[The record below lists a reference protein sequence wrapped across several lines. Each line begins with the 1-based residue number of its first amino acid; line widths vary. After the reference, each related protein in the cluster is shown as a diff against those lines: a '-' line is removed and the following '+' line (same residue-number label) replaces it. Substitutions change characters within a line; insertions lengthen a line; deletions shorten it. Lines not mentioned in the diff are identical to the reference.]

1 MPDCESMNQSSIQS
15 VIDATINSRNQ
26 ATQEA
31 VQNIADNLKT
41 TLNQLTQKYQTSTNI
56 ASSGSILVGILMAF
70 FITFIISSDL
80 VRVIAFILDT
90 RLVREF
96 MNHFEVREM
105 RPSELA
111 ARWKRRWAGDNADF
125 CDVSEVGDDGGSV
138 VTHSTSLSNNNFSIA
153 DHDLQI
159 RVQRAYRP
167 VQPFLVPSKKTPA
180 KNNKNMNLSI
190 IDI

>member
-1 MPDCESMNQSSIQS
+1 MNQSSIQS

-56 ASSGSILVGILMAF
+56 ASSGSILVGILMAL

-125 CDVSEVGDDGGSV
+125 CDVSEVGDDSGSV
-138 VTHSTSLSNNNFSIA
+138 VTHSTSLSNNFSIA

-159 RVQRAYRP
+159 RVHRAYRP
-167 VQPFLVPSKKTPA
+167 VQPFLVPSKKTPV